1 MTALQPKVAIV
12 DSFLQAFASIPR
24 AQQRAVMNFVSK
36 FRENPRSPG
45 INYETIR
52 NARDKNFRSV
62 RMGRDYRGIVLSP
75 EKGDVYVLLW
85 VGKHDDAYDWAM
97 RHRCQIHPAT
107 GSLQL
112 FEVDHEQQEPADDVS
127 SRDPDKAANNTTKE
141 RVENGS
147 TVATPS
153 GTAPLFEL
161 EAHTLLSLG
170 VPQERIALVQS
181 LRSEE
186 ELESIEPK
194 LPIEAF
200 EALYLLA
207 AGTPLAE
214 ILNEYGP
221 ELKEPVD
228 TDDFGKAL
236 ERPAT
241 QRRFYVP
248 EDEQELSRMLNAPL
262 ERWRVFLHPSQR
274 RLVERDWNGPVRVLG
289 GAGTGKTVVAM
300 HRARWLATNLEWSGG
315 ERLLFTTFTSNLALD
330 IEENLRKICTPEQM
344 KRIEVIHLDAW
355 VSQFVRRNNYS
366 SRIVYPGDGSSPY
379 DACWEIAIGLVP
391 AELGLPQ
398 SFYDEEFK
406 RVILPQQILSRQE
419 YFRADRRGRGVAL
432 NRRQRA
438 AIWPVFEEM
447 REQLTRRGYVTAE
460 DAVHYAL
467 NLLEKGEDSR
477 QYKAVIVDETQD
489 LSDQS
494 LRLLRALVPERVNDM
509 FLVGDAHQR
518 IYQRTTSLK
527 QCGINIIGRGRKLKI
542 NYRTTELIRRF
553 ATAMLEGIEFD
564 DLDGGTDSTRDYR
577 SLVLGEAPV
586 MKHFTTQNEETEWI
600 IDQIHQLT
608 KAGIALQDICVVCR
622 INHSCHSYK
631 SSLEKA
637 GIATRMLSRQ
647 QIDDRRVEGV
657 RIATMHRV
665 KGLEF
670 RIIFMADISDGIVP
684 LRIALDAS
692 QDIVEKR
699 LTELNERALF
709 HVAATRAVRQLFIS
723 SYGKPSE
730 YLRNA

>member
-1 MTALQPKVAIV
+1 MTDLQPKVAIV

-24 AQQRAVMNFVSK
+24 SQQRAVMNFVSK

-45 INYETIR
+45 INYEVIR

-112 FEVDHEQQEPADDVS
+112 FEADHEFETTPAPGTEEYPTKPAAEPPQEVPQ
-127 SRDPDKAANNTTKE
+127 P
-141 RVENGS
+141 
-147 TVATPS
+147 
-153 GTAPLFEL
+153 PLFDLQE
-161 EAHTLLSLG
+161 ETLSSLG
-170 VPQERIALVQS
+170 VPQERIALVQA
-181 LRSEE
+181 LRTEE
-186 ELESIEPK
+186 ELESIESK
-194 LPIEAF
+194 LPVEAF

-207 AGTPLAE
+207 AGTPLPE
-214 ILNEYGP
+214 ILQEYGP
-221 ELKEPVD
+221 QEQEPVD
-228 TDDFGKAL
+228 TEDYGSAL

-262 ERWRVFLHPSQR
+262 ERWRVFLHPGQR

-300 HRARWLATNLEWSGG
+300 HRARWLASNLQWQDG

-355 VSQFVRRNNYS
+355 VSQFVRRNNYG
-366 SRIVYPGDGSSPY
+366 SRIVYPGDGNSHF
-379 DACWEIAIGLVP
+379 DQCWQLATALIP
-391 AELGLPQ
+391 AEPGLPD
-398 SFYDEEFK
+398 SFYLEEFK

-438 AIWPVFEEM
+438 QIWPVFEEM
-447 REQLTRRGYVTAE
+447 REQLTRQGCVTAE

-467 NLLEKGEDSR
+467 DLLEKGEDSR

-489 LSDQS
+489 FSDQS

-586 MKHFTTQNEETEWI
+586 IKNLATHAEEAQWI
-600 IDQIHQLT
+600 IEQINELVD
-608 KAGIALQDICVVCR
+608 AGIELQDICVVCR
-622 INHSCHSYK
+622 ITRSCNRYRK
-631 SSLEKA
+631 AVEKA
-637 GIATRMLSRQ
+637 GFPTRMLSRRQ
-647 QIDDRRVEGV
+647 VDDRNAEGV
-657 RIATMHRV
+657 RFATMHRV

-670 RIIFMADISDGIVP
+670 RVIFMADISAGIVP
-684 LRIALDAS
+684 LNVALEAS
-692 QDIVEKR
+692 QDVVEKR

-709 HVAATRAVRQLFIS
+709 HVAATRAVRHLFIS
-723 SYGKPSE
+723 SNGTPSE
-730 YLRNA
+730 YLD

>member
-1 MTALQPKVAIV
+1 MIDLRPKVAIV
-12 DSFLQAFASIPR
+12 DSFLQAFAYIPR
-24 AQQRAVMNFVSK
+24 SQQRAVMNFVSK

-45 INYETIR
+45 INYEVIR

-75 EKGDVYVLLW
+75 EKGDVYILLW
-85 VGKHDDAYDWAM
+85 VGKHDDAYEWAT
-97 RHRCQIHPAT
+97 RHRCQIHPST

-112 FEVDHEQQEPADDVS
+112 FEVDHEFEPGPDEQASIGQDVQS
-127 SRDPDKAANNTTKE
+127 GDYDEPPHQS
-141 RVENGS
+141 VE
-147 TVATPS
+147 TA
-153 GTAPLFEL
+153 TAPLFDLQVE
-161 EAHTLLSLG
+161 TLLSLG
-170 VPQERIALVQS
+170 VPQERIAMVQA
-181 LRSEE
+181 LRTED

-207 AGTPLAE
+207 AGSPLDE
-214 ILNEYGP
+214 ILEEYGP
-221 ELKEPVD
+221 KEKEPVD
-228 TDDFGKAL
+228 TEDFSGAL
-236 ERPAT
+236 ERPVT

-300 HRARWLATNLEWSGG
+300 HRARWLASNLEWNAG

-355 VSQFVRRNNYS
+355 VSQFVRRNNYG
-366 SRIVYPGDGSSPY
+366 SRIVYPGDGTSPF
-379 DACWEIAIGLVP
+379 DQCWQIAMTQVP
-391 AELGLPQ
+391 AELGLPDT
-398 SFYDEEFK
+398 FYKEEFE

-438 AIWPVFEEM
+438 QIWPVFEEM
-447 REQLTRRGYVTAE
+447 REQLTRKGYVTAE

-467 NLLEKGEDSR
+467 GLLEEGQDSR
-477 QYKAVIVDETQD
+477 QYKAIIVDETQD
-489 LSDQS
+489 FSDQS
-494 LRLLRALVPERVNDM
+494 LQLLRALVPERANDL

-527 QCGINIIGRGRKLKI
+527 RCGINIIGRGRKLKI

-564 DLDGGTDSTRDYR
+564 DLDGGLDSTRDYR

-586 MKHFTTQNEETEWI
+586 IKNFTTQREEVQWITEK
-600 IDQIHQLT
+600 IHQLVN
-608 KAGIALQDICVVCR
+608 AGIALQDICVVCR
-622 INHSCHSYK
+622 INRSCYSYK
-631 SSLEKA
+631 HSLEET
-637 GIATRMLSRQ
+637 GFPTRILSRRQ
-647 QIDDRRVEGV
+647 VDNREEEGI
-657 RIATMHRV
+657 RLATMHRV

-670 RIIFMADISDGIVP
+670 RVIFMADISAGMVP
-684 LRIALDAS
+684 LEIALGAS
-692 QDIVEKR
+692 QDVVEKR

-709 HVAATRAVRQLFIS
+709 HVAATRAVRHLFIS
-723 SYGKPSE
+723 SFGKPSE
-730 YLRNA
+730 YLIG

>member
-12 DSFLQAFASIPR
+12 DSFLQAFAAIPR
-24 AQQRAVMNFVSK
+24 AQQRAVMSFVSK

-45 INYETIR
+45 INYEVIR
-52 NARDKNFRSV
+52 NAREKCFRSG

-112 FEVDHEQQEPADDVS
+112 FEADFEQEKAADDAS
-127 SRDPDKAANNTTKE
+127 SSTPDALVNKGTQEVEGSDHADPAH
-141 RVENGS
+141 S
-147 TVATPS
+147 TRAPVATPPADTAS
-153 GTAPLFEL
+153 AAISDADTSAAGTPSVDTPAAATPSAEPSSLATGPLFDLQED
-161 EAHTLLSLG
+161 TLLSLG
-170 VPQERIALVQS
+170 VPQERIALVQG

-207 AGTPLAE
+207 AGTPLTE
-214 ILNEYGP
+214 ILDEYGP
-221 ELKEPVD
+221 ELKEPID
-228 TDDFGKAL
+228 TEDFGKAL
-236 ERPAT
+236 ERPAS

-355 VSQFVRRNNYS
+355 VSQFVRRNNYG

-553 ATAMLEGIEFD
+553 ATAMLE
-564 DLDGGTDSTRDYR
+564 R
-577 SLVLGEAPV
+577 S
-586 MKHFTTQNEETEWI
+586 EE
-600 IDQIHQLT
+600 
-608 KAGIALQDICVVCR
+608 
-622 INHSCHSYK
+622 
-631 SSLEKA
+631 
-637 GIATRMLSRQ
+637 
-647 QIDDRRVEGV
+647 RRVGKEW
-657 RIATMHRV
+657 RM
-665 KGLEF
+665 
-670 RIIFMADISDGIVP
+670 
-684 LRIALDAS
+684 
-692 QDIVEKR
+692 
-699 LTELNERALF
+699 
-709 HVAATRAVRQLFIS
+709 RQ
-723 SYGKPSE
+723 
-730 YLRNA
+730 

>member
-85 VGKHDDAYDWAM
+85 VGKHDDAYQWAM
-97 RHRCQIHPAT
+97 RNRCQIHPAT

-112 FEVDHEQQEPADDVS
+112 FEVDHESEEGVETATDTAAPGHAQSEVAPPQERADTDGTKGTPEEISAEGESVE
-127 SRDPDKAANNTTKE
+127 TTA
-141 RVENGS
+141 G
-147 TVATPS
+147 PS
-153 GTAPLFEL
+153 VPLFEL
-161 EAHTLLSLG
+161 QAETLLSLG
-170 VPQERIALVQS
+170 VPQERIDLVQGICT
-181 LRSEE
+181 EE
-186 ELESIEPK
+186 ELESIEAK

-207 AGTPLAE
+207 AGSPLDE
-214 ILNEYGP
+214 ILEEYGP
-221 ELKEPVD
+221 KVREPVD
-228 TDDFGKAL
+228 TEDFGRAL
-236 ERPAT
+236 ERPVT

-262 ERWRVFLHPSQR
+262 ERWRVFLHPGQR

-300 HRARWLATNLEWSGG
+300 HRARWLASNLQWQDG

-355 VSQFVRRNNYS
+355 VSQFVRRNNYG
-366 SRIVYPGDGSSPY
+366 SRIVYPGDGNSPF
-379 DACWEIAIGLVP
+379 DQCWQLATALIP
-391 AELGLPQ
+391 AEPGLPD
-398 SFYDEEFK
+398 SFYLEEFK

-438 AIWPVFEEM
+438 QIWPVFEEM
-447 REQLTRRGYVTAE
+447 REQLTRQGCVTAE

-467 NLLEKGEDSR
+467 DLLEKGEDSR

-489 LSDQS
+489 FSDQS

-553 ATAMLEGIEFD
+553 ATAMLEGGEFD
-564 DLDGGTDSTRDYR
+564 DL
-577 SLVLGEAPV
+577 E
-586 MKHFTTQNEETEWI
+586 
-600 IDQIHQLT
+600 
-608 KAGIALQDICVVCR
+608 
-622 INHSCHSYK
+622 
-631 SSLEKA
+631 
-637 GIATRMLSRQ
+637 
-647 QIDDRRVEGV
+647 DR
-657 RIATMHRV
+657 
-665 KGLEF
+665 K
-670 RIIFMADISDGIVP
+670 
-684 LRIALDAS
+684 
-692 QDIVEKR
+692 
-699 LTELNERALF
+699 
-709 HVAATRAVRQLFIS
+709 
-723 SYGKPSE
+723 
-730 YLRNA
+730 

>member
-1 MTALQPKVAIV
+1 MTDLQPKVAVV

-24 AQQRAVMNFVSK
+24 SQQRAVMSFVSK

-45 INYETIR
+45 INYEVIR

-75 EKGDVYVLLW
+75 EKGDVYILLW
-85 VGKHDDAYDWAM
+85 VGKHDDAYDWAT
-97 RHRCQIHPAT
+97 RHRCQIHPST

-112 FEVDHEQQEPADDVS
+112 FEVDHEIEQRPAEQAAADKEAQSRGDDEP
-127 SRDPDKAANNTTKE
+127 SRQ
-141 RVENGS
+141 S
-147 TVATPS
+147 TGTETA
-153 GTAPLFEL
+153 TAPLFDLQVE
-161 EAHTLLSLG
+161 TLLSLG
-170 VPQERIALVQS
+170 VPQEKIALVQA

-207 AGTPLAE
+207 AGSPLDE
-214 ILNEYGP
+214 ILEEYAP
-221 ELKEPVD
+221 KEQEPID
-228 TDDFGKAL
+228 TEDFSEAL
-236 ERPAT
+236 ERPVT

-300 HRARWLATNLEWSGG
+300 HRARWLVTNLEWKDG

-355 VSQFVRRNNYS
+355 VSQFVRRNNYG
-366 SRIVYPGDGSSPY
+366 SRIVYPSDGSSPF
-379 DACWEIAIGLVP
+379 DQCWQIAMALVP
-391 AELGLPQ
+391 AELGLPD
-398 SFYDEEFK
+398 SFYKEEFE

-438 AIWPVFEEM
+438 HIWPVFEEM
-447 REQLTRRGYVTAE
+447 REQLTRKGYVTAE
-460 DAVHYAL
+460 DAVHYAVGL
-467 NLLEKGEDSR
+467 IQEGEDSR
-477 QYKAVIVDETQD
+477 QYKAIIVDETQD
-489 LSDQS
+489 FSDQS
-494 LRLLRALVPERVNDM
+494 LHLLRALVPEQTNDM

-564 DLDGGTDSTRDYR
+564 DLDGGVDSTRDYR

-586 MKHFTTQNEETEWI
+586 IKNFETQREEVQWI
-600 IDQIHQLT
+600 AEKIHQLVD
-608 KAGIALQDICVVCR
+608 AGIALQDICIVCR
-622 INHSCHSYK
+622 INRSCYSYK
-631 SSLEKA
+631 HSLEEA
-637 GIATRMLSRQ
+637 GFPTRMLSRKQ
-647 QIDDRRVEGV
+647 VDNRAEDGIRV
-657 RIATMHRV
+657 ATMHRV

-670 RIIFMADISDGIVP
+670 RAIFMADISAGMVP
-684 LRIALDAS
+684 LEMALESS

-709 HVAATRAVRQLFIS
+709 HVAATRAVRYLFIS
-723 SYGKPSE
+723 SFGKPSE
-730 YLRNA
+730 YLIS